1 MFINEKRGLFRV
13 SGGAVYEGCNGLYVF
28 AFLTCFIFNLVRKKS
43 RSGKRVLV
51 VYNDLLVQVWREGS
65 AEYNF

>member
-1 MFINEKRGLFRV
+1 MRK
-13 SGGAVYEGCNGLYVF
+13 EGCFVFLVGRFMKAGNGLYVF
-28 AFLTCFIFNLVRKKS
+28 AFLTCFIFNLVRKTS

-51 VYNDLLVQVWREGS
+51 VYNGLLVQVWREGS